1 MNKGA
6 IIFLLLNI
14 VLGAVLSSYVPIL
27 GWSSKDNVFP
37 SNSVNKYTQEHFK
50 TLIQSII
57 NENSV
62 ETLTIFVEPKVLRS
76 DQLSTVFDSYSSN
89 SNGGLFKNLKNSV
102 EESKSHIFVPSSEVG
117 VLNIVSQL
125 KGIKGSVFVAKES
138 DTQFE
143 IEGAQNILLSEA
155 SKIQPTLSN
164 KVVDIVVVLLAQ
176 NQDSTIKQFQSVV
189 EKSSFVSFFTAASA
203 HEFDV
208 QATFNKQVEQSF
220 LQDGSSSLNSAS
232 QQGSGSSSSGS
243 NEPTKQHFTY
253 VTGPVLSAY
262 LIISILLAI
271 LFTGICCISDLQV
284 PDRYEAPK
292 SKVL

>member
-62 ETLTIFVEPKVLRS
+62 ETLTIFVEPKLRS

-117 VLNIVSQL
+117 VLSIVSQL

-176 NQDSTIKQFQSVV
+176 HQDSTIKQFQSVV

-203 HEFDV
+203 QEFDV

-220 LQDGSSSLNSAS
+220 LQDAAPLNSDS
-232 QQGSGSSSSGS
+232 QQSSQQSSGSGS

>member
-27 GWSSKDNVFP
+27 GWSSKENVFP

-117 VLNIVSQL
+117 VLSIVSQL
-125 KGIKGSVFVAKES
+125 KDIKGSVFVAKES
-138 DTQFE
+138 NTQFE

-164 KVVDIVVVLLAQ
+164 KVVDVVVVLLAQ
-176 NQDSTIKQFQSVV
+176 HQDSTIKQFQSVV

-220 LQDGSSSLNSAS
+220 LNGEAKESSSTN
-232 QQGSGSSSSGS
+232 QNPTGSGSTGS
-243 NEPTKQHFTY
+243 TVPTKQHFTY

-262 LIISILLAI
+262 LIVAILLAI